1 MVSWDSVIAY
11 RGSIKESDLKD
22 LKVHLNIPSF
32 LGGRAQLAAGEV
44 KEGQTIASVRIQVER
59 TIQKL
64 QKFKVIR
71 KGMPLIQTWTVCC
84 LLCNFLPPLIKT

>member
-44 KEGQTIASVRIQVER
+44 KDCQTIASVRIQVER

-64 QKFKVIR
+64 KVIR
-71 KGMPLIQTWTVCC
+71 KRVPLIQTWTVCC